1 MKYPLRGEYDTAV
14 RNLDKFVFDNILKY
28 GKPVMQA
35 NNPHL
40 LRSYNG
46 GKAIVYEIQTNPK
59 KFALK
64 CWVEDLGDLKIRYKA
79 IDGYLKQIK
88 LPYFVDFSY
97 NEQGILVNGQK
108 FPTIRMEW
116 VNGIGFKTFIS
127 NNINNSICI
136 RDFAD
141 KFLTMVGSLHKNA
154 ISHGDL
160 QHGNIM
166 VRNNGDICLIDYDS
180 LYIPSL
186 SNEEDR
192 IKGLDGYQHPNRSK
206 IVKLSPKSDYFSEL
220 VIYLSLLVISEKPNF
235 WKSIEKEERL
245 LFSKADLVNPRSSS
259 IFAKLTQA
267 AQFSPEVIYFTLE
280 LEKFCRQSDI
290 HSLQPLEDLVNA
302 YGGSKVSWDFSSIK
316 PNLSA
321 PTPTPVSTNANSST
335 WDVVVKPTS
344 KPSVKVTAS
353 DPWSKLETS
362 SSNAWDKLDNVQP
375 SGKDTWDKLDNVQPS
390 GKDTWDKLYKPLAP
404 EPTRPVVDDNI
415 WNKFDRIWNKFLKSV
430 SSIWNKFSR
439 WFN

>member
-14 RNLDKFVFDNILKY
+14 RNLDKFVFDNVLKR

-64 CWVEDLGDLKIRYKA
+64 CWVEDLGDLEIRYQA
-79 IDGYLKQIK
+79 IDRYLNQIK

-97 NEQGILVNGQK
+97 DEQGILVNGHK

-127 NNINNSICI
+127 NNINNPTCI
-136 RDFAD
+136 RAFAD
-141 KFLTMVGSLHKNA
+141 KFLAMVNSLHQNNM
-154 ISHGDL
+154 SHGDL

-166 VRNNGDICLIDYDS
+166 VRDNGEICLIDYDS

-220 VIYLSLLVISEKPNF
+220 IIYLSVLVISEKPSF

-245 LFSKADLVNPRSSS
+245 LFSKPDLVNPRSSP
-259 IFAKLTQA
+259 IFAQLA
-267 AQFSPEVIYFTLE
+267 NSAQFSSEVIYFTLE
-280 LEKFCRQSDI
+280 LEKFCRQPDI
-290 HSLQPLEDLVNA
+290 HSLQPLEDLVNV
-302 YGGSKVSWDFSSIK
+302 YGGSKVSWDFSSIN

-321 PTPTPVSTNANSST
+321 PTPTPIPIKLNNST
-335 WDVVVKPTS
+335 WDVFVKSTP
-344 KPSVKVTAS
+344 KPSTKVSAS
-353 DPWSKLETS
+353 DPWSNLDTS
-362 SSNAWDKLDNVQP
+362 SSNMWDKLDKAQP
-375 SGKDTWDKLDNVQPS
+375 SRKDTWDKLD
-390 GKDTWDKLYKPLAP
+390 KTLRP
-404 EPTRPVVDDNI
+404 EPTRPVVDENI
-415 WNKFDRIWNKFLKSV
+415 WNKFDRIWNKLLKSV

>member
-14 RNLDKFVFDNILKY
+14 RNLDKFVFDNVLKQ

-46 GKAIVYEIQTNPK
+46 GKAIVYEIQTNPN

-79 IDGYLKQIK
+79 IDGYLNQIK

-97 NEQGILVNGQK
+97 SEQGILVNDHK
-108 FPTIRMEW
+108 FPTVRMQW

-127 NNINNSICI
+127 NNINNPTCI
-136 RDFAD
+136 RALAD
-141 KFLTMVGSLHKNA
+141 KFLTMTNLLHQNN

-166 VRNNGDICLIDYDS
+166 VGDNGEICLIDYDS

-192 IKGLDGYQHPNRSK
+192 IKGLDGYQHPNRSN

-220 VIYLSLLVISEKPNF
+220 IIYLSALVISEKPSF
-235 WKSIEKEERL
+235 WKSIEKEETL
-245 LFSKADLVNPRSSS
+245 LFSKADLMNPRSSP
-259 IFAKLTQA
+259 IFAKLTQPS
-267 AQFSPEVIYFTLE
+267 QFSPEVIYFTLE

-316 PNLSA
+316 PNLSV
-321 PTPTPVSTNANSST
+321 PTPIPINPINSI
-335 WDVVVKPTS
+335 WDVFVKPTS
-344 KPSVKVTAS
+344 TTSAKAS
-353 DPWSKLETS
+353 ASNPWSKLDTS
-362 SSNAWDKLDNVQP
+362 SSNTWDKFDNAQP
-375 SGKDTWDKLDNVQPS
+375 TRKDTWDKLDKS
-390 GKDTWDKLYKPLAP
+390 LRP
-404 EPTRPVVDDNI
+404 EPIRPVVVENI
-415 WNKFDRIWNKFLKSV
+415 WNKFGRVWNKFLKSV

>member
-1 MKYPLRGEYDTAV
+1 MMKYPLRGDYDTAV
-14 RNLDKFVFDNILKY
+14 RYLDKFVFDNVLRY
-28 GKPVMQA
+28 GKPVMRA
-35 NNPHL
+35 NNPNL

-79 IDGYLKQIK
+79 IDRYLNQIK

-97 NEQGILVNGQK
+97 DEQGILVNGQK

-116 VNGIGFKTFIS
+116 VNGIGLKTFIS
-127 NNINNSICI
+127 NNINNPTCI
-136 RDFAD
+136 RAFAD
-141 KFLTMVGSLHKNA
+141 KFLAMVNSLHQNN

-166 VRNNGDICLIDYDS
+166 VRDDGEICLVDYDS

-192 IKGLDGYQHPNRSK
+192 IKGLDGYQHPNRGK
-206 IVKLSPKSDYFSEL
+206 LVKLSPKSDYFSEL
-220 VIYLSLLVISEKPNF
+220 IIYLSVLVISEKPNF

-245 LFSKADLVNPRSSS
+245 LFSKTDLGEPHSSP
-259 IFAKLTQA
+259 IFAQLTNS

-280 LEKFCRQSDI
+280 LEKFCKQPDI

-302 YGGSKVSWDFSSIK
+302 YGVSKVSWGFSSIN
-316 PNLSA
+316 PNLSV
-321 PTPTPVSTNANSST
+321 PTPTPIPIINNSA
-335 WDVVVKPTS
+335 WDAFVKPTP
-344 KPSVKVTAS
+344 KPSTKVSTS
-353 DPWSKLETS
+353 DQWSKLDTS
-362 SSNAWDKLDNVQP
+362 SSNKWDQLDKAQ
-375 SGKDTWDKLDNVQPS
+375 
-390 GKDTWDKLYKPLAP
+390 
-404 EPTRPVVDDNI
+404 PVVDENI
-415 WNKFDRIWNKFLKSV
+415 WNKFDNAWNRFLKSV
-430 SSIWNKFSR
+430 SSIWDKFAK

>member
-1 MKYPLRGEYDTAV
+1 MKYPLRGEYETAV
-14 RNLDKFVFDNILKY
+14 RNIDKFVFDNILKH

-35 NNPHL
+35 NNSHL

-46 GKAIVYEIQTNPK
+46 GKAIVYEIKTNPK

-79 IDGYLKQIK
+79 IDGYLKQVK

-108 FPTIRMEW
+108 FPIVRMEW
-116 VNGIGFKTFIS
+116 VNGISLKTFMS
-127 NNINNSICI
+127 NNISNSAWI

-141 KFLTMVGSLHKNA
+141 KFLTMVKSLHQND

-166 VRNNGDICLIDYDS
+166 VRDNGDICLIDYDS

-206 IVKLSPKSDYFSEL
+206 LVKLSPKSDYFSEL
-220 VIYLSLLVISEKPNF
+220 IIYLSLLVISEKPSL
-235 WKSIEKEERL
+235 WSSIEKEERL
-245 LFSKADLVNPRSSS
+245 LFSKADLINPRSSS
-259 IFAKLTQA
+259 IFAYLTKPGE
-267 AQFSPEVIYFTLE
+267 FSPEVIYFTLE
-280 LEKFCRQSDI
+280 LENFCRQPDI
-290 HSLQPLEDLVNA
+290 DSLQPLENLVNA
-302 YGGSKVSWDFSSIK
+302 YGGNKIIWEFFDTM

-321 PTPTPVSTNANSST
+321 PTPTPIPIGTTNIWDGFETQKVS
-335 WDVVVKPTS
+335 
-344 KPSVKVTAS
+344 AS
-353 DPWSKLETS
+353 DPWSNLNNGSSDGWDKFDKDKSSIIDEWDKLET
-362 SSNAWDKLDNVQP
+362 P
-375 SGKDTWDKLDNVQPS
+375 P
-390 GKDTWDKLYKPLAP
+390 P
-404 EPTRPVVDDNI
+404 EPEDI
-415 WNKFDRIWNKFLKSV
+415 WKKFDRIWDKLLKSV
-430 SSIWNKFSR
+430 SSIWNKLSR

>member
-14 RNLDKFVFDNILKY
+14 RNLDKFVFDNVLKH
-28 GKPVMQA
+28 GKPVMQS
-35 NNPHL
+35 NNPHF

-79 IDGYLKQIK
+79 IDRYLNQIK
-88 LPYFVDFSY
+88 LPYFVEFSY
-97 NEQGILVNGQK
+97 SDQGILVNGHK
-108 FPTIRMEW
+108 FPTLRMEW
-116 VNGIGFKTFIS
+116 VNGIGLKTFIS
-127 NNINNSICI
+127 NNINNSVCI

-141 KFLTMVGSLHKNA
+141 KFLTMVNSLHQSN

-166 VRNNGDICLIDYDS
+166 VGDNGEICLIDYDS

-186 SNEEDR
+186 SNEEDK
-192 IKGLDGYQHPNRSK
+192 IKGLDGYQHKDRSK

-220 VIYLSLLVISEKPNF
+220 IIYLSLLVISEKPNL

-245 LFSKADLVNPRSSS
+245 LFSTADLETPRSSPV
-259 IFAKLTQA
+259 FAQLTKP
-267 AQFSPEVIYFTLE
+267 AQFSHEVIYFTLE

-316 PNLSA
+316 PNLSVS
-321 PTPTPVSTNANSST
+321 TPTPIPINLNNST
-335 WDVVVKPTS
+335 WDVFVKPTS
-344 KPSVKVTAS
+344 KTSAQVSAS
-353 DPWSKLETS
+353 NPWSKLDTS
-362 SSNAWDKLDNVQP
+362 SSN
-375 SGKDTWDKLDNVQPS
+375 TWDKLD
-390 GKDTWDKLYKPLAP
+390 KPLRP
-404 EPTRPVVDDNI
+404 EPIGPVVDENI
-415 WNKFDRIWNKFLKSV
+415 WNKFGKVWNKLLKSV